1 MRSSDILTA
10 ELRRPEGPL
19 KRRQAEPYTHFY
31 NNCLISRALIG
42 LFLSSRVQTDKILIY
57 ANF

>member
-1 MRSSDILTA
+1 MRSSDIFTA

-19 KRRQAEPYTHFY
+19 KRRQAEPHTHFY

-42 LFLSSRVQTDKILIY
+42 LFFIINKNTDG
-57 ANF
+57 